1 MSFQVGS
8 IDRTFRDEL
17 EMACNVDLD
26 QCWECGK
33 CTGGCTTAHNMD
45 YTPRKIIQLIRIGAV
60 KTLMSCNT
68 PWVCVSCRLC
78 VDRCPAGI
86 DIPRIMD
93 YLREKSLAIKDHGP
107 GVDDIILFHKLLL
120 EEVYKRGRVSAT
132 ALALKLNM
140 QTGQY
145 FKDAG
150 LGQKLLRKGKISPF
164 SSKVRDLN
172 KVRSFFK
179 QEPDRREV

>member
-1 MSFQVGS
+1 
-8 IDRTFRDEL
+8 
-17 EMACNVDLD
+17 
-26 QCWECGK
+26 
-33 CTGGCTTAHNMD
+33 
-45 YTPRKIIQLIRIGAV
+45 
-60 KTLMSCNT
+60 
-68 PWVCVSCRLC
+68 
-78 VDRCPAGI
+78 
-86 DIPRIMD
+86 MD

-120 EEVYKRGRVSAT
+120 EEVYKRGRVSET
-132 ALALKLNM
+132 ALALKFNM